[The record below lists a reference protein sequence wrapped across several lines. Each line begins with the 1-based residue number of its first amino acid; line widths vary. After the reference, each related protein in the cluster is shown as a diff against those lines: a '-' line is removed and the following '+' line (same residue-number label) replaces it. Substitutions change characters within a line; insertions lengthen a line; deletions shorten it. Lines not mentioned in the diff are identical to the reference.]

1 MQKPCVALGTYTA
14 MHQQNIIIK
23 VASCSASLKFR
34 GYQTGTCVDLHGE
47 SQAQI
52 HGDCVSCRSTF
63 FHRILTNVHI
73 LFARNLVDHQSVWLH
88 SQGSP
93 QHYDL
98 GGDGN
103 LQICVPT
110 STCQS
115 AHLLIWCVSH
125 AQTSHRTIQVWIATT
140 FGLLKQACMRSTH
153 PE

>member
-14 MHQQNIIIK
+14 MHQENIIIK

-52 HGDCVSCRSTF
+52 HEDCVSCRSTS
-63 FHRILTNVHI
+63 FHRTLTNVHI
-73 LFARNLVDHQSVWLH
+73 LFARNLVEPPKCVAAFPGITATLR
-88 SQGSP
+88 
-93 QHYDL
+93 L

-115 AHLLIWCVSH
+115 AHLLIWCVSR
-125 AQTSHRTIQVWIATT
+125 AQTSHRTIQVWIVTT